1 MINPTEQTQI
11 QERDRQI
18 TQHLLS
24 NNIIED
30 TSGKVSMCGKWI
42 NPEMFPRRPV
52 KIKCKN
58 HSCRTCRR
66 RWIGKQQLKHYLHNK
81 EFREIGGNLLIFTF
95 TIHHTEKHTLQ
106 FLHDRF
112 TSSLTDM
119 KRGRGWK
126 KLKEMTYY
134 NFHYDNIEIQ
144 NTNNSGHHYHIH
156 LTYGFMN
163 DDVSQESIK
172 DELFNTWNHYTRK
185 NGLRTSKKGIDVS
198 YTLYGGH
205 NKESGE
211 RSVKSIEESEGIK
224 GTLEYWES
232 VSREYENQPNY
243 THPDKTPEEVGFEI
257 RDLNKIFSKS
267 KRGRIETEKKNP
279 NIPDKEIVKEVPI
292 IDEKEEGFLKGI
304 HKLNYEIRS
313 YSIGDLQGEIM
324 SFDLYKDYENP
335 HFSKKQILRFL
346 QEIQKSD
353 RNHIHLILHKN
364 LIGEP
369 VWVDRSPKKNT
380 RRRKRK

>member
-1 MINPTEQTQI
+1 MNTTTEQTQI

-30 TSGKVSMCGKWI
+30 SSGKIRMCGNWI
-42 NPEMFPRRPV
+42 NVERHGGVKPV
-52 KIKCKN
+52 KIPCNN

-66 RWIGKQQLKHYLHNK
+66 ERIKKLQLKHYLLNK
-81 EFREIGGNLLIFTF
+81 EFREIGGNLLIFTL
-95 TIHHTEKHTLQ
+95 TIHHTEKHTLP

-112 TSSLTDM
+112 TKSLSQM
-119 KRGRGWK
+119 KRGRCWK
-126 KLKEMTYY
+126 KIKEITDYIY
-134 NFHYDNIEIQ
+134 HYDNIEIT
-144 NTNNSGHHYHIH
+144 NTNNSGHHIHNH
-156 LTYGFMN
+156 LTYGYLN

-172 DELFNTWNHYTRK
+172 DELYNTWNYYTQK
-185 NGLRTSKKGIDVS
+185 NGLRTSKKYLDVS
-198 YTLYGGH
+198 PSLYGGH
-205 NKESGE
+205 SGS

-232 VSREYENQPNY
+232 VSREYEN
-243 THPDKTPEEVGFEI
+243 HPDKTPEEVMLEI
-257 RDLNKIFSKS
+257 KDLNEIFSKS
-267 KRGRIETEKKNP
+267 KRGRIERDGNIP

-292 IDEKEEGFLKGI
+292 IVEKDERFLKGI
-304 HKLNYEIRS
+304 QKLNYEIRP

-324 SFDLYKDYENP
+324 SLDLYKDYENP

>member
-1 MINPTEQTQI
+1 MNTTTEQTQI

-30 TSGKVSMCGKWI
+30 TSGKVSICGKWI

-52 KIKCKN
+52 KIKCNN

-66 RWIGKQQLKHYLHNK
+66 KRIEKQQLKHYLHNK
-81 EFREIGGNLLIFTF
+81 EFREIGGHILLFTL
-95 TIHHTEKHTLQ
+95 TIYHTEKHTLQ

-112 TSSLTDM
+112 ITSLTEM

-144 NTNNSGHHYHIH
+144 NTNNSGHHIHNH
-156 LTYGFMN
+156 LTYGYLN

-185 NGLRTSKKGIDVS
+185 NGLRSSKKWLDVS
-198 YTLYGGH
+198 FTLYGGH

-211 RSVKSIEESEGIK
+211 RSVKSIEELEGTK

-232 VSREYENQPNY
+232 VSWEYENQPHY
-243 THPDKTPEEVGFEI
+243 THPDKTTEEVGFEI
-257 RDLNKIFSKS
+257 KDLNEIFYDSR
-267 KRGRIETEKKNP
+267 RGRIERDRSIPTPYIPFNQDTYTKEDLEKILDGYNKVKNYKH
-279 NIPDKEIVKEVPI
+279 PDFTKKE
-292 IDEKEEGFLKGI
+292 LK
-304 HKLNYEIRS
+304 
-313 YSIGDLQGEIM
+313 
-324 SFDLYKDYENP
+324 
-335 HFSKKQILRFL
+335 
-346 QEIQKSD
+346 
-353 RNHIHLILHKN
+353 NHIEASKGNNNFRVFYDKN
-364 LIGEP
+364 KWKETDTPELP
-369 VWVDRSPKKNT
+369 FS
-380 RRRKRK
+380 

>member
-1 MINPTEQTQI
+1 MNNTIEQTQ
-11 QERDRQI
+11 RDREI

-24 NNIIED
+24 NKIIED
-30 TSGKVSMCGKWI
+30 KSGLISECGEWKTKRI
-42 NPEMFPRRPV
+42 RKGRDYNLQYMVE
-52 KIKCKN
+52 CEN
-58 HSCRTCRR
+58 QSCRSCRR
-66 RWIGKQQLKHYLHNK
+66 ERIENQQLTHFLHNRD
-81 EFREIGGNLLIFTF
+81 FRENGGKLLLFTL
-95 TIHHTEKHTLQ
+95 TIHHSEKHTLQ

-112 TSSLTDM
+112 NTSLTDM

-126 KLKEMTYY
+126 KIKRMTDYV
-134 NFHYDNIEIQ
+134 FHYDNIEIT
-144 NTNNSGHHYHIH
+144 NTNNSGHHIHNHI
-156 LTYGFMN
+156 TYGFKN
-163 DDVSQESIK
+163 GDVSTESIK
-172 DELFNTWNHYTRK
+172 DELYNTWNNYTRK
-185 NGLRTSKKGIDVS
+185 NRLRTSKKGVDVS
-198 YTLYGGH
+198 FTLYGGH
-205 NKESGE
+205 SGS
-211 RSVKSIEESEGIK
+211 RSVKTLEESEGIK

-232 VSREYENQPNY
+232 VSWEYENEPNY

-292 IDEKEEGFLKGI
+292 IVEKDERFLKGI
-304 HKLNYEIRS
+304 QKLNYEIRP

>member
-1 MINPTEQTQI
+1 MNTTTEQTQI

-42 NPEMFPRRPV
+42 NVERHGGVKPV
-52 KIKCKN
+52 KIKCGN

-66 RWIGKQQLKHYLHNK
+66 NRIEKLQLKHYLLNK
-81 EFREIGGNLLIFTF
+81 EFREIGGHILLFTL
-95 TIHHTEKHTLQ
+95 TIHHTKEHSLQ

-112 TSSLTDM
+112 ITSLTEM

-144 NTNNSGHHYHIH
+144 NTNNSGHHIHNH
-156 LTYGFMN
+156 LTYGYMN

-185 NGLRTSKKGIDVS
+185 NELRTSKKGIDVS
-198 YTLYGGH
+198 FTLLGGH

-232 VSREYENQPNY
+232 VSWEYENQPNY
-243 THPDKTPEEVGFEI
+243 THPYKTPEEVGFEI
-257 RDLNKIFSKS
+257 KDLKDIFSKS
-267 KRGRIETEKKNP
+267 KRGRIERDK
-279 NIPDKEIVKEVPI
+279 NIPTPHIPFNQDTYTPQDLEKILYGYKRNSNFQHQNFTKGECKDLIDDYNKVMKEQ
-292 IDEKEEGFLKGI
+292 
-304 HKLNYEIRS
+304 NYIRIYNDGGRWEWS
-313 YSIGDLQGEIM
+313 STPEL
-324 SFDLYKDYENP
+324 P
-335 HFSKKQILRFL
+335 FS
-346 QEIQKSD
+346 
-353 RNHIHLILHKN
+353 
-364 LIGEP
+364 
-369 VWVDRSPKKNT
+369 
-380 RRRKRK
+380 

>member
-1 MINPTEQTQI
+1 MNDTTEQTQTL
-11 QERDRQI
+11 ERDRAI

-30 TSGKVSMCGKWI
+30 TSGKISKCGHWI
-42 NPEMFPRRPV
+42 NLEGFPPRPV
-52 KIKCKN
+52 RTPCNN
-58 HSCRTCRR
+58 HSCRNCRR
-66 RWIGKQQLKHYLHNK
+66 QRIEKLQLKHYLLNR
-81 EFREIGGNLLIFTF
+81 EFREIGGHILLFTL
-95 TIHHTEKHTLQ
+95 TIHHTEKHTLP

-126 KLKEMTYY
+126 KLKEMTDYIY
-134 NFHYDNIEIQ
+134 HYDNIEIT
-144 NTNNSGHHYHIH
+144 NTNNSGHHIHNH
-156 LTYGFMN
+156 LTYGYLN

-172 DELFNTWNHYTRK
+172 DELYNTWNYYTRK
-185 NGLRTSKKGIDVS
+185 NGLRTSKKWLDVTP
-198 YTLYGGH
+198 TLYGGH
-205 NKESGE
+205 SGS

-267 KRGRIETEKKNP
+267 KRGRIETKKKNP

-292 IDEKEEGFLKGI
+292 IDEKDEKFLKGI
-304 HKLNYEIRS
+304 QKLNYEIRP

-369 VWVDRSPKKNT
+369 VWVDRSPKQNT
-380 RRRKRK
+380 KRRKRK

>member
-1 MINPTEQTQI
+1 MTTTTEQTQ
-11 QERDRQI
+11 RDKEI
-18 TQHLLS
+18 TQLLLS

-30 TSGKVSMCGKWI
+30 TSGKISKCGNWI
-42 NPEMFPRRPV
+42 NLERVPRIPV
-52 KIKCKN
+52 RTPCNN
-58 HSCRTCRR
+58 HSCRNCRR
-66 RWIGKQQLKHYLHNK
+66 QRIEKLQLKHYLLNR
-81 EFREIGGNLLIFTF
+81 EFREIGGHILLFTL
-95 TIHHTEKHTLQ
+95 TIHHTDKHTLP
-106 FLHDRF
+106 FLHERF
-112 TSSLTDM
+112 TKSLSQM
-119 KRGRGWK
+119 KGGRGWK

-134 NFHYDNIEIQ
+134 NFHYDNIEIT
-144 NTNNSGHHYHIH
+144 NTNNSGHHYHNH
-156 LTYGFMN
+156 LTFGYMN

-232 VSREYENQPNY
+232 VSWEYENEPNY

-335 HFSKKQILRFL
+335 HFSKKQILRFSS
-346 QEIQKSD
+346 EIQKSD
-353 RNHIHLILHKN
+353 RNHTHLKLHKN
-364 LIGEP
+364 LIGDP
-369 VWVDRSPKKNT
+369 VWVDRSPKQNT
-380 RRRKRK
+380 RRR